1 MSEEST
7 NYHNMK
13 KKCIEAIGWLGVAMV
28 VGAYAL
34 NTFGV
39 IESQSIIYAML
50 NIVGSI
56 GIAVDAW
63 FVKNYQP
70 VVLNIIWMIIAIVN
84 IVRVVI

>member
-1 MSEEST
+1 MR
-7 NYHNMK
+7 K
-13 KKCIEAIGWLGVAMV
+13 VVIETLGWVGVIMI

-39 IESQSIIYAML
+39 IESQSIIYAVL

-56 GIAVDAW
+56 GIALDAW

-70 VVLNIIWMIIAIVN
+70 VVLNGIWMIIAIVN
-84 IVRVVI
+84 IIRVVI